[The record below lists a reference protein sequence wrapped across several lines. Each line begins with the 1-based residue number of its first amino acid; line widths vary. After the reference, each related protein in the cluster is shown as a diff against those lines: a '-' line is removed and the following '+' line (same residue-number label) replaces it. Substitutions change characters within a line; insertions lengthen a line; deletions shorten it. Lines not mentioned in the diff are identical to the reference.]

1 MYRSIVVGT
10 DGSATA
16 TAAVNEAAR
25 LAKGCDAAVHL
36 VSAYKAAGVAMAA
49 SGAWVAGTGEWD
61 AATQQSLEERL
72 EREAQALRDEGLKV
86 ETYVVPCD
94 PAAAIIQVAESTE
107 SDLVVVG
114 SKGMKGAR
122 RVLGSVPNT
131 VAHNAPCSV
140 MVVKTC

>member
-10 DGSATA
+10 DGSVTA

-25 LAKGCDAAVHL
+25 LAKGCDAALHL
-36 VSAYKAAGVAMAA
+36 VSAYKPASVAMAA
-49 SGAWVAGTGEWD
+49 SGPWVAGTGDWD
-61 AATQQSLEERL
+61 AATQQSIEERL
-72 EREAQALRDEGLKV
+72 ERDAQALRDEGLKV
-86 ETYVVPCD
+86 ETYVVPSD
-94 PAAAIIQVAESTE
+94 AAAAIVQVAESTE